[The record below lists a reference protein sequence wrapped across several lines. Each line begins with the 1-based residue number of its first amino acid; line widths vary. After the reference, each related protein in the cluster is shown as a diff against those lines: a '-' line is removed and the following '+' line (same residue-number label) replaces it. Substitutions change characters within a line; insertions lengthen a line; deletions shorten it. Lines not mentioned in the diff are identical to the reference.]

1 MKNDAMLVEPQMIAC
16 VRNSLAEQGAQAAL
30 QALAKSEP
38 ALAMF
43 VAESL
48 AATAGRLAL
57 SGAPTGVV
65 QGVHEDVLETVLT
78 SVESIKRAHFEL
90 WKDTELGARLKA
102 LAAAPERKHKVT
114 RKRRVQRDSS
124 ASQRKDQDAS

>member
-1 MKNDAMLVEPQMIAC
+1 MNNDAMLIEPQTIAGARTS
-16 VRNSLAEQGAQAAL
+16 VAEQGPQAAL

-48 AATAGRLAL
+48 ATTAGRMAL

-65 QGVHEDVLETVLT
+65 QGVHEDVLATVLT
-78 SVESIKRAHFEL
+78 CVESIKRAHFEL
-90 WKDTELGARLKA
+90 WKDTEMGVRLAA
-102 LAAAPERKHKVT
+102 LAAAPKKVST
-114 RKRRVQRDSS
+114 RRKRRAVADDTDVGPQG
-124 ASQRKDQDAS
+124 

>member
-1 MKNDAMLVEPQMIAC
+1 MNNDAMLIEPQTIAGARTS
-16 VRNSLAEQGAQAAL
+16 VAEQGPQAAL

-48 AATAGRLAL
+48 ATTAGRMAL

-65 QGVHEDVLETVLT
+65 QGVHEDVLATVLT
-78 SVESIKRAHFEL
+78 CVESIRRAHFEL

-102 LAAAPERKHKVT
+102 LAAAPEQKKVA
-114 RKRRVQRDSS
+114 RKRRVDNGDSAPQREGQG
-124 ASQRKDQDAS
+124 AS